1 MKKYLV
7 RLLLDLLAATSG
19 LAPCLRVMAL
29 LDKSFRGECQPIIH
43 SLGREFFCEN
53 SRLNIYPLSFI
64 CKYHTYK
71 LSSEI

>member
-29 LDKSFRGECQPIIH
+29 LDKSFREECQPIIH
-43 SLGREFFCEN
+43 SLGKQ
-53 SRLNIYPLSFI
+53 I
-64 CKYHTYK
+64 
-71 LSSEI
+71 